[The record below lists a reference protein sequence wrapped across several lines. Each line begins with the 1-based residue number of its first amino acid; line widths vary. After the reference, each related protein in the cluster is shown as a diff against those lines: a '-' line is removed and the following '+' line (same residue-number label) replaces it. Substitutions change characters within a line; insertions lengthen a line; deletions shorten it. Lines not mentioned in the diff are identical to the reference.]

1 MPSGRLLL
9 SPYGHLSSL
18 FLQRDWEQLPEFLP
32 FQKMGHLPTGPQF
45 GWTPT
50 LCSHLFSLS
59 TWNMS
64 PCLLSRLILLLSS
77 SGSRSFCL
85 DAQRIF
91 FFLFLWNLII
101 LLGSAPV
108 LAFLGPVFSRTG
120 HSFSTGSLSCWSAW
134 SWPIGSLETFQD
146 QVRYWGD
153 YNGRKIQMEPREEI
167 WCKCRR
173 QPRGKQE
180 RSTKG
185 DDAGKSWARLKTT
198 TLGSWTGHWGKP
210 VSPKWEEQKGTSVK
224 SRTNYYK
231 KKKKRIKSLYRQ
243 WGNARKW
250 PWNRWKPIT

>member
-45 GWTPT
+45 DWTPT
-50 LCSHLFSLS
+50 LLTSFFPEHVKYVS
-59 TWNMS
+59 MS
-64 PCLLSRLILLLSS
+64 SVTADPAVVII
-77 SGSRSFCL
+77 
-85 DAQRIF
+85 RISVFLPGCPKDF

-101 LLGSAPV
+101 LIGSAPV

-120 HSFSTGSLSCWSAW
+120 HSFSTGSLSCWSAC

-146 QVRYWGD
+146 KVRYWGD
-153 YNGRKIQMEPREEI
+153 YNGRKIQREPREEI
-167 WCKCRR
+167 WCKCKR
-173 QPRGKQE
+173 QPRGKQK

-185 DDAGKSWARLKTT
+185 ADEGKSWARLKTT
-198 TLGSWTGHWGKP
+198 TLGSWTGHRGKP
-210 VSPKWEEQKGTSVK
+210 VK

-231 KKKKRIKSLYRQ
+231 KKKKNKKCLQ
-243 WGNARKW
+243 TMRKCQKMTMKQMKTYYLIF
-250 PWNRWKPIT
+250 PNKQKEIWKR